1 VGHLSLKTI
10 GFSQSDQVKILFSP
24 DKLPAPYSTCIKAI
38 AQAVFNAWVTHAA
51 DDVTLQLKVE
61 VTAVSSYP

>member
-1 VGHLSLKTI
+1 VNAGHLSLNTI

-24 DKLPAPYSTCIKAI
+24 DKLPAPHSTSDYTSCI
-38 AQAVFNAWVTHAA
+38 QCMGSTV
-51 DDVTLQLKVE
+51 DDVTLQFKVE